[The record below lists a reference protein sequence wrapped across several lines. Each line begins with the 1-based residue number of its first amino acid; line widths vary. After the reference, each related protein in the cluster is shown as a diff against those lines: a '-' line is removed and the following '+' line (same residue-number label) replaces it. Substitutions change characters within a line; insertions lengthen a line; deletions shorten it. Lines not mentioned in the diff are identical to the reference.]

1 MKDKIDKN
9 DKINKTKT
17 DDDNNIGILDPDGKN
32 LNPLNN
38 QAYSDNYKKLAKLW
52 SKFPAYDNAKN
63 TIDIIKLNQV
73 ILITSGTGS
82 GKTVLIPKYV
92 LHQTDYK
99 GHIMISLPK
108 QIIAQSAAEYASA
121 TLDVNLGEHIGYKYK
136 GSDTKYAGNNPNL
149 LYATDGTIVARLL
162 NDPLLTG
169 IDAVVIDEAHERKV
183 QIDFMLY
190 LLRNV
195 VRDRKDFKLIIMSAT
210 VNSEVFN
217 SYFAQY
223 KFAQIDIGGKTNYEI
238 KSIFVSSPVGPTEY
252 ISKGLEIIDDLL
264 LKKESGKISD
274 ILFFVTSVS
283 ETFDVALKIR
293 NKYSDKEVIE
303 IYSGMSQEKQDALS
317 KKETENQRILVS
329 TNVAESSLTVDGI
342 KYVIDSGYELLS
354 YFDPV
359 KRAKVLEKGL
369 ITHAQAKQRMGRA
382 GRTAPGICYH
392 LYTHDEFENKMK
404 KFPEPSIRLSNITSE
419 TLKLLHIDKVRNIQN
434 ILTILGSLIEPPKE
448 LYIKTALKTLKDLNL
463 ITNDNINPLGDY
475 VANSQL
481 EPDQALSLLYAYQ
494 LNCMRE
500 VFAILLLIDNI
511 KNNLNELFIVPT
523 DKNKNDKDDK
533 NDKFRALQQK
543 FMDAKNKL
551 CHKYGDHLTLL
562 KIFSKFNE
570 YKTEET
576 QKEFCHKYFV
586 KYSILQKTKHQYD
599 KIKYKI
605 KDIIKNFIEMEDSK
619 PYLLENIQTLS
630 ELSIDYKILY
640 ALKNGYILNLG
651 FYNPTIRAYRTL
663 YADKVNISKDSCIND
678 TDKNIFYH
686 ELFVTKSFSD
696 LNIVS
701 IIPDKIRNL

>member
-1 MKDKIDKN
+1 MKNKDIDIDIK
-9 DKINKTKT
+9 
-17 DDDNNIGILDPDGKN
+17 NNIGILDPNGTN
-32 LNPLNN
+32 INPLNN
-38 QAYSDNYKKLAKLW
+38 QSYSDNYKKLAKFW
-52 SKFPAYDNAKN
+52 SKFPAYDNATDIIN
-63 TIDIIKLNQV
+63 TIKTNQV

-99 GHIMISLPK
+99 GNIMISLPK
-108 QIIAQSAAEYASA
+108 QIIAQSAAEYAAA

-195 VRDRKDFKLIIMSAT
+195 IHDRKDFKLIIMSAT
-210 VNSEVFN
+210 VNSEIFK

-238 KSIFVSSPVGPTEY
+238 TSHFTQSPVGPSEY
-252 ISKGLEIIDDLL
+252 IAKGLEIIDNLL
-264 LKKESGKISD
+264 IKKESGKISD
-274 ILFFVTSVS
+274 ILFFVTAVS
-283 ETFDVALKIR
+283 ETFDVATRLR
-293 NKYSDKEVIE
+293 NKYSGKEVIE
-303 IYSGMSQEKQDALS
+303 IYSGMSQEKQDALT

-354 YFDPV
+354 YYDPV
-359 KRAKVLEKGL
+359 KRARVLDKGL

-392 LYTHDEFENKMK
+392 LYTQDEFENKMK

-434 ILTILGSLIEPPKE
+434 VLNILGALIEPPKE

-463 ITNDNINPLGDY
+463 ISNDNINVLGDY
-475 VANSQL
+475 VSESQL
-481 EPDQALSLLYAYQ
+481 EPEQAISLLYAYQ

-511 KNNLNELFIVPT
+511 KNNLNELFIVPKES
-523 DKNKNDKDDK
+523 DKNKDND

-543 FMDAKNKL
+543 FKDAKDKL

-570 YKTEET
+570 YKTEEA
-576 QKEFCHKYFV
+576 QKEFCHKNFI

-599 KIKYKI
+599 RIKYRI
-605 KDIIKNFIEMEDSK
+605 RDIIKNFIETDDAK
-619 PYLLENIQTLS
+619 PYLLENIQDIS

-640 ALKNGYILNLG
+640 SLKNAYRLNLG
-651 FYNPTIRAYRTL
+651 FYNPTNRTYRTL
-663 YADKVNISKDSCIND
+663 YAEKVNISKDSCVTN

-686 ELFVTKSFSD
+686 ELFVTRNFAD

-701 IIPDKIRNL
+701 IIPEKIK

>member
-1 MKDKIDKN
+1 MKDKSIE
-9 DKINKTKT
+9 
-17 DDDNNIGILDPDGKN
+17 NNIGILDPDGKN
-32 LNPLNN
+32 INPLNN
-38 QAYSDNYKKLAKLW
+38 QPYSDNYKKLSKLW
-52 SKFPAYDNAKN
+52 SKFPAYENAKN
-63 TIDIIKLNQV
+63 IIDTIKSNQV

-92 LHQTDYK
+92 LHQTDYT

-108 QIIAQSAAEYASA
+108 QIIAQSAAEYAAA
-121 TLDVNLGEHIGYKYK
+121 TLDVNLGEQLGYKYK
-136 GSDTKYAGNNPNL
+136 GSDTKYSGNNPNL

-195 VRDRKDFKLIIMSAT
+195 VHDRKDFKLIIMSAT
-210 VNSEVFN
+210 VNSEVFK

-223 KFAQIDIGGKTNYEI
+223 NFTQIDIGGKTNYEI
-238 KSIFVSSPVGPTEY
+238 KSHFAQTSIGPTEY
-252 ISKGLEIIDDLL
+252 ITKGLGIIDELL
-264 LKKESGKISD
+264 LKKETGKISD

-283 ETFDVALKIR
+283 ETFDVAARLR
-293 NKYSDKEVIE
+293 TKYSDKEIIE
-303 IYSGMSQEKQDALS
+303 IYSGISQEKQDALS
-317 KKETENQRILVS
+317 KKETENQRIFVS

-354 YFDPV
+354 YFDPI
-359 KRAKVLEKGL
+359 KRARVLEKGL
-369 ITHAQAKQRMGRA
+369 ITHAQAKQRMGRG

-392 LYTHDEFENKMK
+392 LYTKDEFENKMK
-404 KFPEPSIRLSNITSE
+404 KFPEPSIRVSNITSE

-434 ILTILGSLIEPPKE
+434 VLTILGALIEPPKE
-448 LYIKTALKTLKDLNL
+448 LYIKTALKTLKDLDL
-463 ITNDNINPLGDY
+463 ISNDNINPLGDY
-475 VANSQL
+475 VSNSQL
-481 EPDQALSLLYAYQ
+481 EPEQALSLLYAYQ

-511 KNNLNELFIVPT
+511 KNNLNELFIVPSN
-523 DKNKNDKDDK
+523 KNKDE
-533 NDKFRALQQK
+533 KFKILYNK

-570 YKTEET
+570 YKTEDV
-576 QKEFCHKYFV
+576 QRKYCHENFL

-599 KIKYKI
+599 RIKYRI
-605 KDIIKNFIEMEDSK
+605 KDVIKNFIETEDAK
-619 PYLLENIQTLS
+619 QYLLENIQNIS
-630 ELSIDYKILY
+630 DLSIDYKILNS
-640 ALKNGYILNLG
+640 LKLGYKLNLG
-651 FYNPTIRAYRTL
+651 FYNPLIKAYRTL
-663 YADKVNISKDSCIND
+663 YADKVNISKDSCITN

-686 ELFVTKSFSD
+686 ELFITKSFAD

-701 IIPDKIRNL
+701 IIPDKIKNL